1 MKACVILILILGSN
15 QLSLVNKRSYAT
27 KSDNKGKISNLSNN
41 PQNNNVVN
49 KTPSVGLFK
58 FFYLKTKD
66 GLNNSQTVP
75 MYKAFCKTCVTLRT
89 NIKNLV
95 WSLMVLLINYSIFIT
110 VVIMFISIMELI
122 LI

>member
-58 FFYLKTKD
+58 FFYLF
-66 GLNNSQTVP
+66 
-75 MYKAFCKTCVTLRT
+75 Y
-89 NIKNLV
+89 I
-95 WSLMVLLINYSIFIT
+95 
-110 VVIMFISIMELI
+110 
-122 LI
+122 